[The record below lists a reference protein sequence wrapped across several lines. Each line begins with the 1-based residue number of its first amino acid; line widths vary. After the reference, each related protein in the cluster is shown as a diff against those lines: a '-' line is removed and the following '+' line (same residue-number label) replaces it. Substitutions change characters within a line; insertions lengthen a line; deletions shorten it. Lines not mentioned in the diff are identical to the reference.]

1 MSSDRTPT
9 HIGHKAGCQHLLEHR
24 VPVHVGQVGCTLNV
38 TEAGQAALGVL
49 GQELRTQGRGA
60 CLSCVP
66 TEVRGVVR
74 VGPRENGGASAL
86 LCSSRVVPCLG
97 CCHRERH
104 LHSRLHSREGPRGQP
119 ASARPSSTRPSG
131 RELATMVP
139 SLMSAEAS
147 NLKQKESPPCNL

>member
-9 HIGHKAGCQHLLEHR
+9 HIGHKAGCQDLLEHR

-74 VGPRENGGASAL
+74 VGLGKTEVPLLFMLQPCRALSGMLPSGASPTL
-86 LCSSRVVPCLG
+86 TSS
-97 CCHRERH
+97 
-104 LHSRLHSREGPRGQP
+104 
-119 ASARPSSTRPSG
+119 
-131 RELATMVP
+131 
-139 SLMSAEAS
+139 
-147 NLKQKESPPCNL
+147 